1 MNAPVSVP
9 RVADFTCE
17 KKPASGSRGMVVTN
31 HPLASAAGAQI
42 LLAGGNAI
50 DAAVA
55 SLFALTVAEP
65 MMVGILGGGL
75 SHIRLADGRHVVIDN
90 LSTAP
95 GKATADMY
103 ECLSDEIGKQR
114 DTRDRENVVGAKAVA
129 VPGALKGWCEALARF
144 GTLPLA
150 EVLQPAI
157 GLAER
162 GFVVTPY
169 LSNCITDNAGDLA
182 RDPGLAAML
191 LPGGKPLQPGMRLVQ
206 ADYAASLKL
215 IAAEGPEALYGG
227 KLGRALTDYMAAN
240 GGLIDQADLANYK
253 IELREPIRG
262 SYRGYEI
269 IGPPPPSS
277 SGVHITQMLNIL
289 EGYDI
294 GALGF
299 GSTDA
304 VHLLAEALKIAFA
317 DRAVATADPAFVKVP
332 VARLIDKAYADER
345 RALIEMG
352 QAKSWTAG
360 IGARRIR
367 QYDPCHRRGC
377 LGQCR
382 RDDADDQRAVRRLR
396 ADPRHR
402 HDDQQLH
409 VQFRSASGPCALD
422 RAGQAGLHLDG
433 ADDGGEGRPSS
444 PSRSACRVAC
454 ASSPRP
460 CRRSST

>member
-17 KKPASGSRGMVVTN
+17 KKPATGSRGMVVTN
-31 HPLASAAGAQI
+31 HPLASAAGAQM

-95 GKATADMY
+95 GQATADMY

-144 GTLPLA
+144 GTLALA
-150 EVLQPAI
+150 DVLQPAI

-169 LSNCITDNAGDLA
+169 LSNCITDNAADLA

-191 LPGGKPLQPGMRLVQ
+191 LPGGQPLQPGMRLVQ
-206 ADYAASLKL
+206 SDYAASLKL

-240 GGLIDQADLANYK
+240 GGLIDQADLANYR

-269 IGPPPPSS
+269 IG
-277 SGVHITQMLNIL
+277 
-289 EGYDI
+289 
-294 GALGF
+294 
-299 GSTDA
+299 
-304 VHLLAEALKIAFA
+304 
-317 DRAVATADPAFVKVP
+317 
-332 VARLIDKAYADER
+332 
-345 RALIEMG
+345 
-352 QAKSWTAG
+352 
-360 IGARRIR
+360 
-367 QYDPCHRRGC
+367 
-377 LGQCR
+377 
-382 RDDADDQRAVRRLR
+382 
-396 ADPRHR
+396 
-402 HDDQQLH
+402 
-409 VQFRSASGPCALD
+409 
-422 RAGQAGLHLDG
+422 
-433 ADDGGEGRPSS
+433 
-444 PSRSACRVAC
+444 
-454 ASSPRP
+454 
-460 CRRSST
+460 